1 MHCLRKSRQ
10 GKDNFCQSLLILTM
24 PLVQLSKLR
33 PQLNALEVHFKDP
46 EMFQESLISLFQ
58 MYENKRSSTNIWL
71 RKSAQFASYNVPDSV
86 MSELESRIAVLSRKM
101 PDAAIV
107 NADTLWKHSFYELK
121 KTAIVMI
128 SNLDNQNENHFFQK
142 VKSWM
147 TVDLEDVLTKEL
159 LASIESKP
167 ELSQS
172 KKWLD
177 IIKSWLDSNE
187 TQTIKL
193 GLQALKRTL
202 IHAYQNLPAIFSI
215 LTPLLHN
222 PQLAIQK
229 ELTGVIQSLV
239 QLSEA
244 ETASFLIMTGELF
257 PDEDVLK
264 YVRKCLPLFDKY
276 FQDEI
281 RRILF
286 TN

>member
-1 MHCLRKSRQ
+1 
-10 GKDNFCQSLLILTM
+10 
-24 PLVQLSKLR
+24 
-33 PQLNALEVHFKDP
+33 
-46 EMFQESLISLFQ
+46 
-58 MYENKRSSTNIWL
+58 
-71 RKSAQFASYNVPDSV
+71 

-101 PDAAIV
+101 PDAALV
-107 NADTLWKHSFYELK
+107 NADILWKHPFHELK

-128 SNLDNQNENHFFQK
+128 SNLDNQYENNFFQK

-147 TVDLEDVLTKEL
+147 TVDLEEVLTKDL

-177 IIKSWLDSNE
+177 IIKSWLDSND
-187 TQTIKL
+187 TQTVKL
-193 GLQALKRTL
+193 GLQSLKRTL
-202 IHAYQNLPAIFSI
+202 LHTYQNLPAIFSI
-215 LTPLLHN
+215 LTPLLRK
-222 PQLAIQK
+222 PQLTIQK
-229 ELTGVIQSLV
+229 ELTGVIQSLI

-264 YVRKCLPLFDKY
+264 YVRKCLPLFDTY
-276 FQDEI
+276 FQVEI
-281 RRILF
+281 RRVLF